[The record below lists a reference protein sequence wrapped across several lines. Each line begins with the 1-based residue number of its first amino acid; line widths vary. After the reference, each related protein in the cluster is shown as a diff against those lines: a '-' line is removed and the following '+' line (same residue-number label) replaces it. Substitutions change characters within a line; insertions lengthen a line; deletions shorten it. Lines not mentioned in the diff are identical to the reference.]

1 MKKEG
6 YSKCLD
12 IINNVIEKIDNKESF
27 KDIKTYLEEER
38 KEVEKI
44 RNNVAST
51 SAEYLDGLIKDLK

>member
-12 IINNVIEKIDNKESF
+12 IINTVIEKIDNKEKI

-44 RNNVAST
+44 RNNVTST
-51 SAEYLDGLIKDLK
+51 SAEYLDGLISNLK